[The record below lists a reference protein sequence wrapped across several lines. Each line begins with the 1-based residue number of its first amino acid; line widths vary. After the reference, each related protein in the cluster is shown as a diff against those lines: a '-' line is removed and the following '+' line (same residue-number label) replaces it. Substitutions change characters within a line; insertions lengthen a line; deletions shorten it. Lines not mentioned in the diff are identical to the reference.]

1 MYIYVC
7 ASHVSIPRGGWRNK
21 PWVWLVSGWVLPYSL
36 IYNFFLF
43 SKFQNHSFCQK
54 IAFERVLGHA
64 ESKSG
69 LHFVL
74 QAMNHC

>member
-1 MYIYVC
+1 MYMLVMCRFLGYGGVIGPGYGWFLVGYC
-7 ASHVSIPRGGWRNK
+7 LIPF
-21 PWVWLVSGWVLPYSL
+21 